1 MYAIQIIRAM
11 IKNGYIKS
19 IQIQHINGFMA
30 TPQSG
35 PRMAWV
41 YNKSKYAHPEPQVVS
56 SLLLMRRKPH
66 GIYSF
71 DLHWFSLRPQEMH
84 TFISPNNAKNANF
97 TMLPLSFR
105 SELHFSKVQSNKP
118 LVFRGFLWLTEKQL
132 KAQKQTQTRSKYE
145 RIQKNKETLTNT
157 SEKLKEAH
165 RIT

>member
-1 MYAIQIIRAM
+1 
-11 IKNGYIKS
+11 
-19 IQIQHINGFMA
+19 
-30 TPQSG
+30 
-35 PRMAWV
+35 
-41 YNKSKYAHPEPQVVS
+41 
-56 SLLLMRRKPH
+56 
-66 GIYSF
+66 
-71 DLHWFSLRPQEMH
+71 
-84 TFISPNNAKNANF
+84 
-97 TMLPLSFR
+97 MLPLSFR